1 MNNFD
6 MNQLLNMI
14 SKMDKKDLEQSI
26 KKANEIMNS
35 SDKQKIIDAINNKGR
50 NQ

>member
-14 SKMDKKDLEQSI
+14 SKMDKKDLEKSI
-26 KKANEIMNS
+26 SKANEIMNS
-35 SDKQKIIDAINNKGR
+35 SDKEKIINALKNNMK
-50 NQ
+50 

>member
-14 SKMDKKDLEQSI
+14 SKMDKKDLEKSI
-26 KKANEIMNS
+26 SKANEIMNS
-35 SDKQKIIDAINNKGR
+35 SDKEKIIDALKNNMK
-50 NQ
+50 